1 MIILETNR
9 LILRDLREA
18 DLPVLIAM
26 NQDSDIIRYFPK
38 LYSKV
43 DSFRLYQGIQ
53 DEVKAYGY
61 SLWAVEEKISQ
72 KFIGLVGLHHS
83 DLQIFSGKEA
93 VEIGWR
99 LRKEFWNRGYA
110 TEAAQACLDFA
121 FQKAGL
127 SEVYSFTSLLNQPSQ
142 KVMQKLGMEFVKEFD
157 NEKVPADSP
166 LYRHVLYRIK
176 SFH

>member
-1 MIILETNR
+1 MTMLATAR
-9 LILRDLREA
+9 LILRDLQES
-18 DLPVLIAM
+18 DLPTLIAM
-26 NQDSDIIRYFPK
+26 NQDPEVMQYFPK
-38 LYSKV
+38 PYSQAE
-43 DSFRLYQGIQ
+43 SLRLYQGIQ

-61 SLWAVEEKISQ
+61 SLWAVEEKSSQ
-72 KFIGLVGLHHS
+72 EFIGLVGLHHS
-83 DLQIFSGKEA
+83 DLRIFAGKEA

-121 FQKAGL
+121 FQQTGL
-127 SEVYSFTSLLNQPSQ
+127 SEVYSFTSLLNLPSQ

-157 NEKVPADSP
+157 NEKVPVDSP

-176 SFH
+176 NFH

>member
-1 MIILETNR
+1 MTILETDR
-9 LILRDLREA
+9 LILRDLQES
-18 DLPVLIAM
+18 DLPALFAL
-26 NQDSDIIRYFPK
+26 NQDPEVMQYFPK
-38 LYSKV
+38 PYSQAE
-43 DSFRLYQGIQ
+43 SLRLYQGIQ

-61 SLWAVEEKISQ
+61 SLWAVEEKSSQ
-72 KFIGLVGLHHS
+72 EFIGLVGLHHS
-83 DLQIFSGKEA
+83 DLRIFAGKEA

-121 FQKAGL
+121 FQQTGL
-127 SEVYSFTSLLNQPSQ
+127 SEVYSFTSLLNLPSQ

-157 NEKVPADSP
+157 NEKVPVDSP

-176 SFH
+176 NFH

>member
-1 MIILETNR
+1 MRILETDR
-9 LILRDLREA
+9 LILRDLQES
-18 DLPVLIAM
+18 DLQALIAL
-26 NQDSDIIRYFPK
+26 NQDPEVMQYFPK
-38 LYSKV
+38 PYSQAE
-43 DSFRLYQGIQ
+43 SLRLYQGIQ

-61 SLWAVEEKISQ
+61 SLWAVEEKSSQ
-72 KFIGLVGLHHS
+72 EFIGLVGLHHS
-83 DLQIFSGKEA
+83 DLRIFAGKEA

-121 FQKAGL
+121 FQQTGL
-127 SEVYSFTSLLNQPSQ
+127 SEVYSFTSLLNLPSQ

-157 NEKVPADSP
+157 NEKVPVDSP

-176 SFH
+176 NFH

>member
-1 MIILETNR
+1 MTIFETDCLII
-9 LILRDLREA
+9 RDLQES
-18 DLPVLIAM
+18 DLPALIAM
-26 NQDSDIIRYFPK
+26 NQDPEVMQYFPK
-38 LYSKV
+38 PYSQAE
-43 DSFRLYQGIQ
+43 SLRLYQGIQ

-61 SLWAVEEKISQ
+61 SLWAVEEKDSQ
-72 KFIGLVGLHHS
+72 AFVGLVGLHHS
-83 DLQIFSGKEA
+83 DLRIFAGKET

-121 FQKAGL
+121 FQQAGL
-127 SEVYSFTSLLNQPSQ
+127 SEVYSFTSLLNLPSQ

-166 LYRHVLYRIK
+166 LYRHTLYRIK
-176 SFH
+176 NLH

>member
-1 MIILETNR
+1 MTILETDR
-9 LILRDLREA
+9 LILRDLQES
-18 DLPVLIAM
+18 DLPALIAM
-26 NQDSDIIRYFPK
+26 NQDSDVMQYFPK
-38 LYSKV
+38 PYSQAE
-43 DSFRLYQGIQ
+43 SLRLYQGIQ

-61 SLWAVEEKISQ
+61 SLWAVEEKTSQ
-72 KFIGLVGLHHS
+72 EFIGLVGLHHS
-83 DLQIFSGKEA
+83 DLRIFAGKEA

-121 FQKAGL
+121 FQQAGL

-157 NEKVPADSP
+157 KEKVPADSP
-166 LYRHVLYRIK
+166 LYRHGLYRIK

>member
-1 MIILETNR
+1 MTMLATAR
-9 LILRDLREA
+9 LILRDLQES
-18 DLPVLIAM
+18 DLPTLIAM
-26 NQDSDIIRYFPK
+26 NQDPEVMQYFPK
-38 LYSKV
+38 PYSQAE
-43 DSFRLYQGIQ
+43 SLRLYQGIQ

-61 SLWAVEEKISQ
+61 SLWAVEEKSSQ
-72 KFIGLVGLHHS
+72 EFIGLVGLHHS
-83 DLQIFSGKEA
+83 DLRIFAGKEA

-121 FQKAGL
+121 FQQTGL
-127 SEVYSFTSLLNQPSQ
+127 SEVYSFTSLLNLPSQ

-157 NEKVPADSP
+157 NEKVPVDSP
-166 LYRHVLYRIK
+166 LYRHVLYRIE

>member
-1 MIILETNR
+1 MLETDR
-9 LILRDLREA
+9 LILRDFQES
-18 DLPVLIAM
+18 DLPALIAL
-26 NQDSDIIRYFPK
+26 NQDPEVMQYFPK
-38 LYSKV
+38 PYSQAE
-43 DSFRLYQGIQ
+43 SLH
-53 DEVKAYGY
+53 
-61 SLWAVEEKISQ
+61 SLWAVEEKTSQ
-72 KFIGLVGLHHS
+72 EFIGLVGLHHS
-83 DLQIFSGKEA
+83 DLQIFAGKEA

-121 FQKAGL
+121 FQQAVL
-127 SEVYSFTSLLNQPSQ
+127 SEVYSFTSLLNHPSQ

>member
-1 MIILETNR
+1 MRTSLPPKYLPKKLTGR
-9 LILRDLREA
+9 KKVS
-18 DLPVLIAM
+18 LPVSWERLA
-26 NQDSDIIRYFPK
+26 QK
-38 LYSKV
+38 YSKREMKKV
-43 DSFRLYQGIQ
+43 Y
-53 DEVKAYGY
+53 EVK
-61 SLWAVEEKISQ
+61 SLSLSDLDNQE
-72 KFIGLVGLHHS
+72 FIGLVGLHHS
-83 DLQIFSGKEA
+83 DLRIFAGKEA
-93 VEIGWR
+93 VEIGCR

-121 FQKAGL
+121 FQQAGL
-127 SEVYSFTSLLNQPSQ
+127 SEVYSFTSLHNLPSQ

>member
-1 MIILETNR
+1 MTMLETDR
-9 LILRDLREA
+9 LILRDLQES
-18 DLPVLIAM
+18 DLPALIAL
-26 NQDSDIIRYFPK
+26 NQDPEVMQYFPK
-38 LYSKV
+38 PYSQAE
-43 DSFRLYQGIQ
+43 SLRLYQGIQ

-61 SLWAVEEKISQ
+61 SLWAVEEKSSQ
-72 KFIGLVGLHHS
+72 EFIGLVGLHRS
-83 DLQIFSGKEA
+83 DLQIFAGKEA

-121 FQKAGL
+121 FQQAGL
-127 SEVYSFTSLLNQPSQ
+127 SEVYSFTSLLNLPSQ

-166 LYRHVLYRIK
+166 LHRHVLYRIE